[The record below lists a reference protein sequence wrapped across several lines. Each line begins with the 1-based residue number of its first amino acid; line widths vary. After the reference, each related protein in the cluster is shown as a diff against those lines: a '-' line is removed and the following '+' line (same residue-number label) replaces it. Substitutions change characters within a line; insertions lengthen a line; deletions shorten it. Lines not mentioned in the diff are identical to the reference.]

1 MRASSLFVA
10 LAVTAGAVVGLTR
23 AAAADDGWYVSA
35 GVGATD
41 LPDLKASNTIAGGNP
56 TKIEPS
62 LGIAIVGAAG
72 YAWGPVRLEEEL
84 GWRDNG
90 IDKVSTPSLG
100 KQNGTGDLAP
110 LSLMTNLYYDFD
122 TGSKW
127 TPYLGAGAG
136 GVDLDARVVEAGTT
150 LVKAERIGFGYQ
162 GIAGLAYRINDA
174 LSIKADYRYLATTP
188 ISFPDDPALGS
199 GKAKLTYESHAVLVG
214 FVYHFGAAPKPA
226 PAPEPAPKP
235 AAATAPA
242 PEPPPPAPV
251 QPHQFLVFFDFDKAD
266 ITPEAR
272 QIIEQAASV
281 AKSDKS
287 ARIDLTGHTDL
298 AGPANYN
305 MKLSVRRAEAVKKVL
320 VELGIGADEIGV
332 VGKGKTEP
340 LVPTADGVREPKN
353 RRVEIVLPTA
363 PGS

>member
-1 MRASSLFVA
+1 MMRASSLFVA
-10 LAVTAGAVVGLTR
+10 VAVTAGAVVGLAR

-35 GVGATD
+35 GTGVSY
-41 LPDLKASNTIAGGNP
+41 LPDLKASNTMATANP

-62 LGIAIVGAAG
+62 LGMAIVGAGG
-72 YAWGPVRLEEEL
+72 YAWGPIRLEEEI

-90 IDKVSTPSLG
+90 VDKVSTPGLG
-100 KQNGTGDLAP
+100 QQNGTGDLAP
-110 LSLMTNLYYDFD
+110 LSLMTNVYYDFD

-127 TPYLGAGAG
+127 TPFVGAGIG
-136 GVDLDARVVEAGTT
+136 GADLDARVVEAGTT
-150 LVKAERIGFGYQ
+150 LTKSERIGLGYQ
-162 GIAGLAYRINDA
+162 GIVGLAYRVSDA

-188 ISFPDDPALGS
+188 ISFPNDPSLGA
-199 GKAKLTYESHAVLVG
+199 GTAKLTYESHAVLLG
-214 FVYHFGAAPKPA
+214 FIYRFGTESKPA

-235 AAATAPA
+235 VAATAPA

-251 QPHQFLVFFDFDKAD
+251 QPHQFLVFFDFDKAA

-272 QIIEQAASV
+272 QIIEQAAKV

-298 AGPANYN
+298 AGPAGYN

-320 VELGIGADEIGV
+320 VELGIAADEIGV

-353 RRVEIVLPTA
+353 RRVEIVLPQ
-363 PGS
+363 